1 MLLPGTTL
9 EDFPDFKPSEENK
22 YNVVDAL
29 DALTRF
35 LKNDTSADD
44 TYYIK
49 TLKEQV
55 IGEENQRSFA
65 LRLIIHYVG
74 DIHQP
79 LHNSALVS
87 DDHPRGDAGGN
98 AIAIKNAKS
107 GVNNLHKLYDSVVY
121 KFPGYVTL
129 PLSES
134 SWSLLKSEFT
144 LLTYYN
150 DQ

>member
-35 LKNDTSADD
+35 LKNDTSAKD

-74 DIHQP
+74 DIH
-79 LHNSALVS
+79 
-87 DDHPRGDAGGN
+87 
-98 AIAIKNAKS
+98 
-107 GVNNLHKLYDSVVY
+107 
-121 KFPGYVTL
+121 
-129 PLSES
+129 
-134 SWSLLKSEFT
+134 
-144 LLTYYN
+144 
-150 DQ
+150 